1 MWCNLKLDNFNLCSG
16 DLYKQLRS
24 AVTQNGKMKSTKLSY
39 INYINK
45 TLLGSLY
52 SCTTAPRGPY
62 LTHISSAWVKRAA
75 R

>member
-1 MWCNLKLDNFNLCSG
+1 MWCNLKLDSFNLCSG
-16 DLYKQLRS
+16 ELYKQLRS
-24 AVTQNGKMKSTKLSY
+24 PVTQNGKMKSTKSSY